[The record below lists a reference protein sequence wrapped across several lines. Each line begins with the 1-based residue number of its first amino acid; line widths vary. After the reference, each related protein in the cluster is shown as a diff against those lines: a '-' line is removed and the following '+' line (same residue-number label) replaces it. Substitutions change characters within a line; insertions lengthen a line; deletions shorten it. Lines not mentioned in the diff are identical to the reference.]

1 MDKLN
6 KTADEKAELTTDDGD
21 VYGDRILALESKV
34 DELLKIVFDQ
44 ADTNWSENEIK
55 SKLDQR
61 GISYTSKEKKANL
74 LGKL

>member
-61 GISYTSKEKKANL
+61 GISYTSKEKKASL

>member
-34 DELLKIVFDQ
+34 DELLKVVFDR
-44 ADTNWSENEIK
+44 ADTNWTVDQIK

-61 GISYTSKEKKANL
+61 GISYISKDTKSTL